1 MRISRI
7 YIPLH
12 SSQLENTITLSS
24 DKAHYVRNVLRLK
37 QGERLNF
44 FCQNGLEF
52 SAVLDFS
59 SRRQVVLKNL
69 QPSSQSSQP
78 TSIKVTIVQ
87 SISSGDRMNYTVQKA
102 AEMGCLR
109 LIPVLSD
116 HVSQKIAKHKWQQK
130 QQHWQAVAIS
140 ACEQSGRCDLLTVD
154 PIQNLSEVLFKF
166 RDRGIYLEPTVSA
179 RLHQI
184 PERLHQELAVFIG
197 PEGGF
202 SEAELSRF
210 TEQQLTPVKL
220 GNRVLRTE
228 TVAPVILSALH
239 TLYGDF

>member
-12 SSQLENTITLSS
+12 SSELATKLILPT

-44 FCQNGLEF
+44 FCRDGLEF
-52 SAVLDFS
+52 CCLIDEL
-59 SRRQVVLKNL
+59 SRNKVVLGNL
-69 QPSSQSSQP
+69 EQNPQMSQP
-78 TSIKVTIVQ
+78 ATIEVTIIQ

-102 AEMGCLR
+102 AEMGGVR
-109 LIPVLSD
+109 LIPVFSE

-140 ACEQSGRCDLLTVD
+140 ACEQSGRCDLLTVE
-154 PIQNLSEVLFKF
+154 PIQQLSEVLPEF
-166 RDRGIYLEPTVSA
+166 RAAGIYLEPTVSA
-179 RLHQI
+179 QLSQI
-184 PERLHQELAVFIG
+184 PPKLRQQTAVFIG

-202 SEAELSRF
+202 SETELQSF
-210 TEQQLTPVKL
+210 VEHELTPVRL
-220 GNRVLRTE
+220 GNRILRTE